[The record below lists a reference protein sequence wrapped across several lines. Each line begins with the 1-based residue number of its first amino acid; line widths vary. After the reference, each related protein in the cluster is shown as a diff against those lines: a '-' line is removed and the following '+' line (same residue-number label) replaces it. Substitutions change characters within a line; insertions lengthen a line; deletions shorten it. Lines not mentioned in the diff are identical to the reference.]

1 MINDVKS
8 LRREFQPMLRLAIP
22 LALAELGWMTMSI
35 VDTMMVGRLP
45 DSAVAIGAVSLG
57 SVIFYAFAIFG
68 NGMLL
73 GLDTIVSHAF
83 GAGDVEDCHRSL
95 VHGVYLSFATAPL
108 LMSCVWGL
116 IPLLERFGIEPN
128 VLHQAIPYLK
138 ALIWST
144 LPLLLYSAF
153 RRYLQAMNLVK
164 AVTFALVSAN
174 LVNLAGNWILIY
186 GHFGFRSMGVI
197 GSGWATCV
205 ARIYMA
211 ALLLGYILYHDRRHE
226 TGLMQTRLHPS
237 PPRMRRLI
245 GLGLPAAM
253 QLTLEVGVFA
263 AATALIA
270 RLDAVSL
277 AAHQIALNTA
287 SLTFMVPL
295 GISSA
300 AAVRVGHALG
310 RRDVRGASHAGTTA
324 ILLGAGFMSCAALAF
339 LLFPKAIVRMYTPNA
354 DVIRTGVSLLAVAA
368 FFQLFDGVQV
378 VATGALRGA
387 GDTRTSMI
395 SSLVTYWV
403 LGLPLGA
410 YLCFRRGWGAV
421 GMWAGLCLAL
431 ILTGIFLL
439 GMWRHRVNRLAESF
453 SRAAA

>member
-1 MINDVKS
+1 VIHKLKS
-8 LRREFQPMLRLAIP
+8 LRREFRPMLRLAIP
-22 LALAELGWMTMSI
+22 LALAELGWMSMGI

-45 DSAVAIGAVSLG
+45 YSAVAIGAVSIG
-57 SVIFYAFAIFG
+57 SIIFYAFAIFG
-68 NGMLL
+68 NGLLL

-83 GAGDVEDCHRSL
+83 GAGDVEDCHHSL

-108 LMSCVWGL
+108 LMGCVWGL
-116 IPLLERFGIEPN
+116 IPLLQRFGIEPN
-128 VLHQAIPYLK
+128 VLREAIPYLK
-138 ALIWST
+138 AINWST
-144 LPLLLYSAF
+144 LPLLLYIAF

-164 AVTFALVSAN
+164 PVTFALISAN
-174 LVNLAGNWILIY
+174 LINLAGNWILIY
-186 GHFGFRSMGVI
+186 GHLGFRAMGVV
-197 GSGWATCV
+197 GSGWATCS
-205 ARIYMA
+205 ARAYMA
-211 ALLLGYILYHDRRHE
+211 AMLLGYILYHDRRHK
-226 TGLMQTRLHPS
+226 TGLMQARLQPS
-237 PPRMRRLI
+237 PPRFRRLI

-263 AATALIA
+263 AATALIG

-287 SLTFMVPL
+287 SLTYMVPL

-310 RRDVRGASHAGTTA
+310 RRDARGASHAGWTA
-324 ILLGAGFMSCAALAF
+324 LLLGAGFMSCAALAF
-339 LLFPKAIVRMYTPNA
+339 LLFPRAIVRMYTPNIA
-354 DVIRTGVSLLAVAA
+354 VIRTGVSLLAVAA

-387 GDTRTSMI
+387 GDTRTPMI
-395 SSLVTYWV
+395 SSLVAYWI

-410 YLCFRRGWGAV
+410 YLCFRRGWGAS
-421 GMWAGLCLAL
+421 GIWAGLCISL

-439 GMWRHRVNRLAESF
+439 WMWRRRVHRLAEQLSQ
-453 SRAAA
+453 AAA